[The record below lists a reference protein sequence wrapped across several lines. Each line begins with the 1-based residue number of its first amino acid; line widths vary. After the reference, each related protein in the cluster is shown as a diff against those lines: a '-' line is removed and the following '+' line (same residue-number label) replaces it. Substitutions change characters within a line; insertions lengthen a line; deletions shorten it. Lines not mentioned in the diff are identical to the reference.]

1 MNSFTGQFIILCWAI
16 FLIYFFIA
24 AFSVKRTAE
33 GRGFRSWGWR
43 FPILAAVL
51 IVIFIKKSRMFS
63 KSAAEAILWQRTFA
77 VGITSDLLA
86 LIGLI
91 VALWARSTLGGNWSS
106 DVVLKENHELIE
118 RGPYAYVRHPI
129 YSGVLLMA
137 LGSAVISGRAGA
149 FIVLAILFLGL
160 WFKALQEERL
170 LTKHF
175 PEVYP
180 KYKQRVKAFI
190 PFLF

>member
-1 MNSFTGQFIILCWAI
+1 MSFTGLFVILCWAI
-16 FLIYFFIA
+16 FLIYWFLA

-33 GRGFRSWGWR
+33 GRGLRRWGWR

-51 IVIFIKKSRMFS
+51 LAIFIKKSRLFP
-63 KSAAEAILWQRTFA
+63 KSAAEAILWQRTLA
-77 VGITSDLLA
+77 VGIASDLIT

-91 VALWARSTLGGNWSS
+91 VALWARSTLGGNWSY

-129 YSGVLLMA
+129 YSGVLLMI
-137 LGSAVISGRAGA
+137 LGSAIISGRAGS

-160 WFKALQEERL
+160 WFKALQEEKL
-170 LTKHF
+170 LAKHF